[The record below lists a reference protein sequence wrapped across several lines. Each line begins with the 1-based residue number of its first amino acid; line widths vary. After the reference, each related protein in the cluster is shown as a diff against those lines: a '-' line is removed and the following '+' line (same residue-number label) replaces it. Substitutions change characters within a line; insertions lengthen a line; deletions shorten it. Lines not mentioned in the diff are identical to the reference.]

1 MRRRIFVTAVFLLT
15 GAFTHAA
22 DVETISV
29 VVEKG
34 EQLGTIA
41 ERYFKRPAYINWPE
55 IAKLNNIK
63 SEPYAVY
70 PGMVLRLPAR
80 LFATQSSPAKWTVVT
95 GNVRMVVPGQAQSVK
110 AVVSD
115 AIPEGTR
122 IIVGVDASAVMELPD
137 ASQVKL
143 LGGSQFVLEES
154 RYYRGRLKTE
164 ATEKQIGTKAFSG
177 LMRLLQGSIE
187 TRATPATDRAKPL
200 RIQTPTTV
208 VGVRGTDFRVAHG
221 FTSATDKGDALTRS
235 EVVQGLVSAALD
247 EKRKADV
254 PGGYGVL
261 LDPKVLQIPAPVALL
276 EPPSLRSWVLK
287 QEATTLEFAALPSEQ
302 LGRRVTAYRVQM
314 ATDEA
319 MSQVIFNQRFDAG
332 KNVRIPTPDDGSFY
346 VVVRAVDAQG
356 LEGKEAKVSV
366 SVSARPL
373 APIVQ
378 APKNGEKLAPS
389 AEVMLAWAK
398 SSNATDYLL
407 EITDSTQ
414 KRVTQTLQNSQV
426 ELRNLS
432 SGAYTWRVAAR
443 GKSGSNPLRTGPWSE
458 LQSFTVLSKLDAP
471 IVQSDE
477 SDRSLQLT
485 WTDHKAKAYEVQMSR
500 AANFDIKQNEKDLL
514 TYTVSKMELDI
525 PDPAAGTHFV
535 RYRTI
540 DQAGAASGWSD
551 ATEVHVPKDW
561 RSIWLLIWTAI
572 TIAL

>member
-1 MRRRIFVTAVFLLT
+1 MFRRLFVAIVFSLT

-22 DVETISV
+22 DIETISV

-34 EQLGTIA
+34 DQLGTIA

-95 GNVRMVVPGQAQSVK
+95 GNVRMVIPGQAQSVK
-110 AVVSD
+110 AVVGD
-115 AIPEGTR
+115 VIPEGTR

-143 LGGSQFVLEES
+143 LGGSHFVLEES

-164 ATEKQIGTKAFSG
+164 AAEKQTGTKAFSG

-261 LDPKVLQIPAPVALL
+261 LDPKVMQIPAPVALL

-287 QEATTLEFAALPSEQ
+287 QEATTLEFTALPSEQ
-302 LGRRVTAYRVQM
+302 SGRRVTAYRVQM

-332 KNVRIPTPDDGSFY
+332 KNVRIPTSDDGIFY
-346 VVVRAVDAQG
+346 IVVRGVDIQG
-356 LEGKEAKVSV
+356 LEGKEAKVAV

-373 APIVQ
+373 PPIVQ
-378 APKNGEKLAPS
+378 APKNGEKLAPG
-389 AEVMLAWAK
+389 ANVTLLWAK
-398 SSNATDYLL
+398 PQNVNDYILEVTDPA
-407 EITDSTQ
+407 Q
-414 KRVTQTLQNSQV
+414 KRATHAVQNPQF
-426 ELRNLS
+426 ELRNLT
-432 SGAYTWRVAAR
+432 SGIYTWRIAAR
-443 GKSGSNPLRTGPWSE
+443 GKSGANLLRTGPWSE

-471 IVQSDE
+471 DVQVDE
-477 SDRSLQLT
+477 SDRSLQLR
-485 WTDHKAKAYEVQMSR
+485 WTDQKAKEYEVQVSR
-500 AANFDIKQNEKDLL
+500 EADFGNEQKQNDVL
-514 TYTVSKMELDI
+514 TYTVKKPELDI
-525 PDPAAGTHFV
+525 PDPAAGKHFI
-535 RYRTI
+535 RYRAVDENGVI
-540 DQAGAASGWSD
+540 SSWSD
-551 ATEVHVPKDW
+551 PMEITVPKDW
-561 RSIWLLIWTAI
+561 RSLWLLIWTAI